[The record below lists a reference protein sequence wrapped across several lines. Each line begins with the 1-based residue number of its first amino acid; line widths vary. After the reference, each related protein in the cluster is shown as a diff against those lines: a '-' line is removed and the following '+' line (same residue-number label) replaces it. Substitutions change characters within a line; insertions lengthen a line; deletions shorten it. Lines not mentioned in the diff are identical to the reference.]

1 MNAGT
6 VNVLKA
12 AELHTLI
19 MFQQWKISVCRF
31 YTVKKK
37 EKG

>member
-1 MNAGT
+1 MRHGKAC
-6 VNVLKA
+6 LKA

-19 MFQQWKISVCRF
+19 MFQQWKISVCRLLAL
-31 YTVKKK
+31 KK